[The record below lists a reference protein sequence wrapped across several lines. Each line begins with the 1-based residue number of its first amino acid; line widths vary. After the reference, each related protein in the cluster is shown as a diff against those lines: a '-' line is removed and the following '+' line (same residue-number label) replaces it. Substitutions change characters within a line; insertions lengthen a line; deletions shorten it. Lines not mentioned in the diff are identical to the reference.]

1 MAPRRNTGI
10 KEFYAQKK
18 NTPPVKSK
26 DRTPA
31 TKRQIDTVPA
41 TYDDARPSTGTLGSD
56 SAQPAALIAKGRR
69 DYNDDIDNMEEVL
82 RQFDMNMKYG
92 PCIGVPR
99 LERWERASKVGLDPP
114 QQVKVFLERAGGI
127 SDCLW
132 EGRV

>member
-1 MAPRRNTGI
+1 MAPKRNPGI
-10 KEFYAQKK
+10 KEFYSQKKK
-18 NTPPVKSK
+18 NTPLVKSK

-31 TKRQIDTVPA
+31 TKKQIDV
-41 TYDDARPSTGTLGSD
+41 RPSTATLDSD
-56 SAQPAALIAKGRR
+56 SVQPAALVAKGRR
-69 DYNDDIDNMEEVL
+69 DYNDDIDDIEEVL

-99 LERWERASKVGLDPP
+99 LERWERASKLGLDPP
-114 QQVKVFLERAGGI
+114 QQVKLFLERAGGI